1 MKNCNDFGG
10 LQCFMEKNLNK
21 AKGEVLKKIL
31 LWVLKKILW
40 WWWWKRAWSEGVK
53 LFIIDVNPWE
63 VVGKDGG
70 RVCGWYSRKSHYS
83 QQRITTSRRLSWSSP
98 HFTSFSPVVV
108 GGSEGE
114 PCLSVRWRHKYIDR
128 WPQQTLLNKRTT
140 ALWSDLKAL
149 GDIGAYNTFLFQV
162 HLTSDTINRY
172 YQYQTEHADQPLQH
186 KTASMSFHKRSH
198 STLSFSQYNWFHISF
213 SYFYKHLVSILKPMT

>member
-31 LWVLKKILW
+31 WWVLKKILW

-114 PCLSVRWRHKYIDR
+114 PCLSVWWRHKYIDR
-128 WPQQTLLNKRTT
+128 WPQQTLLNNGYVICVGYPNITQHLFVPT
-140 ALWSDLKAL
+140 ASDIWHYKSILS
-149 GDIGAYNTFLFQV
+149 I
-162 HLTSDTINRY
+162 S
-172 YQYQTEHADQPLQH
+172 EHADLPIQ
-186 KTASMSFHKRSH
+186 T
-198 STLSFSQYNWFHISF
+198 
-213 SYFYKHLVSILKPMT
+213 